1 MQVAFSARCIFVIC
15 RLSIHSYG
23 TGHLTFANLR
33 LRVHLFRLSH
43 MSPVLAWL
51 ACVLKAKY
59 VLVHE
64 NGPRPRALLARK
76 SPTVVKIPRA
86 FAVRCFPRSS
96 KMSRPSF
103 FTPAGKT
110 INKSGVDDKR

>member
-43 MSPVLAWL
+43 MSPVLGL
-51 ACVLKAKY
+51 ACVRSEGEA
-59 VLVHE
+59 LVHE

-76 SPTVVKIPRA
+76 SPTVVKTPRA

-110 INKSGVDDKR
+110 MNKSGVDDKR